1 MSNSGRKVI
10 LIHGNGGGDA
20 YSVWLQDVAHQLRS
34 LGIDVVN
41 ESFPDPVKARES
53 IWLPFIQQ
61 LGTNDQ
67 TVLVGHSSG
76 AVAAMRYA
84 EHHTLRGSVLV
95 SACYTD
101 LGDVTEKVS
110 GYYDHPWDWEAIRSN
125 QDWIIQFASPTDP
138 YIPITEARY
147 IQKQL
152 RSKYH
157 ELENRGHFMDN
168 TFPEL
173 VKVLRTQLDL

>member
-1 MSNSGRKVI
+1 MRKAI

-20 YSVWLQDVAHQLRS
+20 YGSWLPDVAHKLRNAG
-34 LGIDVVN
+34 LEVVN

-53 IWLPFIQQ
+53 IWLPFIAS
-61 LGTNDQ
+61 LGADEE

-76 AVAAMRYA
+76 AVAAMRFA
-84 EHHTLRGSVLV
+84 EHHKLMGSVLV

-101 LGDVTEKVS
+101 LGDATEKVS
-110 GYYDHPWDWEAIRSN
+110 GYYDHPWDWDAIRRN
-125 QDWIIQFASPTDP
+125 QQWIIQFASPSDP
-138 YIPITEARY
+138 YIPVTEARF
-147 IQKQL
+147 IQKKL
-152 RSKYH
+152 KSKYH